1 MLTSIIW
8 ATDGSDYAD
17 HALPFVEQLA
27 RAFSATITVVHVDQR
42 LVGRAGGYPVYA
54 DEPEIKEKIRQQ
66 TARLAEAGFDVTC
79 RVITG
84 TVHAPADLIA
94 DVARELDADLIVVG
108 SHGHGFLT
116 AALAGS
122 VTTRLLHVAPCPV
135 FAVPARV
142 PIPA

>member
-17 HALPFVEQLA
+17 HALPFVEELA
-27 RAFSATITVVHVDQR
+27 RTFSAHVTVVHVDQR
-42 LVGRAGGYPVYA
+42 LVGRAGGYPIFA
-54 DEPEIKEKIRQQ
+54 DEPQIKQKIRAQ
-66 TARLAEAGFDVTC
+66 TAQLEESGLDATC
-79 RVITG
+79 TMITG

-94 DVARELDADLIVVG
+94 DVAREIGADLIVVG
-108 SHGHGFLT
+108 SHGHGFIT

-142 PIPA
+142 PVPA

>member
-8 ATDGSDYAD
+8 ATDGSEFAD
-17 HALPFVEQLA
+17 HALPFVEELA
-27 RAFSATITVVHVDQR
+27 KAFTARVTVVHVDQR
-42 LVGRAGGYPVYA
+42 LIGRASGYPVYA
-54 DEPEIKEKIRQQ
+54 DEPAIQEKIRDQ
-66 TARLAEAGFDVTC
+66 TDRLTEAGFDANCTM
-79 RVITG
+79 ITG

-94 DVARELDADLIVVG
+94 DVAREIDADLIVVG

-135 FAVPARV
+135 FAVPAHV
-142 PIPA
+142 PAHV